1 MEYKRMEEYVTLE
14 EMLAY
19 REEKVRRQEELQNKH
34 KNTVIVA
41 LGMNIPGPK
50 KTSPAILKAFT
61 AGTESLERSFA
72 HEKIRV
78 TEEAVM
84 KEKAGYCK
92 LYAADSP
99 DACLVKKM
107 TVCLEENHPLGRLYD
122 IDVYDGNGRGV
133 SREELGIAARRCLIC
148 NKDAKICG
156 RNRSHG
162 VEELYE
168 RVEEIIEIWLKEG
181 GR

>member
-1 MEYKRMEEYVTLE
+1 MEEYVTLE

-19 REEKVRRQEELQNKH
+19 REDKVRRQEELQKKH

-50 KTSPAILKAFT
+50 KTSPGILKAFT
-61 AGTESLERSFA
+61 AGAEALDRSFA

-78 TEEAVM
+78 IEEAAI
-84 KEKAGYCK
+84 KDKAGLCK
-92 LYAADSP
+92 LYAAESQDP
-99 DACLVKKM
+99 YLVKRI
-107 TVCLEENHPLGRLYD
+107 TVYLEENHPLGRLYD

-168 RVEEIIEIWLKEG
+168 RVEEIIETWLTE
-181 GR
+181 